1 MPTAS
6 NSTKLKP
13 TDSLDTR
20 PAIFGR
26 TVTSTFRKMS
36 GFKHQPPGNLRT
48 GMIPPI
54 VFGSLFLNLPK
65 LLKLRFY
72 LKKERKKHP
81 ADDVR
86 ILFYSDN
93 LDETNGIANNLRN
106 VIPYMRAHGMNA
118 FLAGNAFNTR
128 PCGVVEN
135 GYCLLLPRMFSM
147 EQLGYA
153 NSELAIPRVGP
164 VLRLLKRYPVDLI
177 EFETPSPGAW
187 LVCFCAKVAGIKV
200 FSHYRTDVPTY
211 TKTLVKAKWMF
222 HFVLRLMKIFY
233 RMTRPV
239 VCPCKDYANILTSQ
253 LKVPENQVQIL
264 PRGLPLEKFSQ
275 NLRGKGTWER
285 FNGAG
290 APTDNTQ
297 TDVVQSNATQ
307 VRIARKV
314 RFSFI
319 GRISKEKNLEFL
331 NSVWK
336 KFAAKHKDVE
346 LMYVGYGW
354 YLEEIKKFFE
364 GDSSVHFAGEQGG
377 EILAGLYADSD
388 FFLFPSTTDT
398 FGNVVVEAMST
409 GTPAIVSDY
418 GGPHDIV
425 MDEAAGRIL
434 PINEDA
440 WLNALEECRKLYL
453 EEPDTYAK
461 MRETAHERSLKYTM
475 ESSTKAQFDYF
486 RKLKKEAYGI

>member
-6 NSTKLKP
+6 SSTKLKA
-13 TDSLDTR
+13 TDTLDTR
-20 PAIFGR
+20 PGIFGR
-26 TVTSTFRKMS
+26 KVTSTFKKMFS
-36 GFKHQPPGNLRT
+36 FKHQPPGNIRT
-48 GMIPPI
+48 CMIPPV
-54 VFGSLFLNLPK
+54 VFGTLIFNAPR
-65 LLKLRFY
+65 LLMLRSY
-72 LKKERKKHP
+72 LKKERRKHP

-106 VIPYMRAHGMNA
+106 VIPYMRAHGMKA

-135 GYCLLLPRMFSM
+135 GYCILLPRMFSM

-153 NSELAIPRVGP
+153 NSELAIPRISP

-187 LVCFCAKVAGIKV
+187 LVCFCAKLAGIKTL
-200 FSHYRTDVPTY
+200 SHYRTDVPTY
-211 TKTLVKAKWMF
+211 AKTLVKAKWM
-222 HFVLRLMKIFY
+222 HRYVLWLMQIFY
-233 RMTRPV
+233 GMARPV
-239 VCPCKDYANILTSQ
+239 ISPCVDYAKILTTQ
-253 LKVPENQVQIL
+253 LKVPENKVQIL
-264 PRGLPLEKFSQ
+264 PRGLPLEKFSPD
-275 NLRGKGTWER
+275 LRGKGTWEK
-285 FNGAG
+285 FSG
-290 APTDNTQ
+290 
-297 TDVVQSNATQ
+297 SSE
-307 VRIARKV
+307 RKV

-331 NSVWK
+331 NTVWK
-336 KFAAKHKDVE
+336 KFAAKHDDVE

-354 YLEEIKKFFE
+354 YLEEIKKLYE
-364 GDSSVHFAGEQGG
+364 NDKNVYFAGEQGG
-377 EILAGLYADSD
+377 ETLAGLYADSD

-425 MDEAAGRIL
+425 MDSAAGRIL
-434 PINEDA
+434 PIDEDA
-440 WLNALEECRKLYL
+440 WLNALEECRKLFL
-453 EEPDTYAK
+453 EEHDTTYAK

-475 ESSTKAQFDYF
+475 QSSTKAQFEYF
-486 RKLKKEAYGI
+486 RKLKREAYGL

>member
-6 NSTKLKP
+6 NSTKLKAS
-13 TDSLDTR
+13 DVLDTR

-26 TVTSTFRKMS
+26 TVTSTFKKMF

-72 LKKERKKHP
+72 LKKERKQHP

-106 VIPYMRAHGMNA
+106 VIPYMRAHGMHA

-135 GYCLLLPRMFSM
+135 GYCILLPRLFSM

-211 TKTLVKAKWMF
+211 TRTLVKAKWMF
-222 HFVLRLMKIFY
+222 HFVLWLMKIFY
-233 RMTRPV
+233 GMTKPV
-239 VCPCKDYANILTSQ
+239 VSPCKDYAKILTTQ
-253 LKVPENQVQIL
+253 LKVPENKVQIL
-264 PRGLPLEKFSQ
+264 PRGLPLEKFSPAM
-275 NLRGKGTWER
+275 RGKGVWEKY
-285 FNGAG
+285 NGATE
-290 APTDNTQ
+290 AIQNE
-297 TDVVQSNATQ
+297 N
-307 VRIARKV
+307 RKV

-331 NSVWK
+331 NGVWK
-336 KFAAKHKDVE
+336 KFAEKHNDVE

-364 GDSSVHFAGEQGG
+364 GDNSVHFAGEQGG
-377 EILAGLYADSD
+377 ETLASLYADSD
-388 FFLFPSTTDT
+388 FFLFPSVTDT

-409 GTPAIVSDY
+409 GTPAIVSNY

-434 PINEDA
+434 PIDEDA
-440 WLNALEECRKLYL
+440 WLNALEDARKLYL
-453 EEPDTYAK
+453 EQPETYAK
-461 MRETAHERSLKYTM
+461 MREVAHERSLKYTM
-475 ESSTKAQFDYF
+475 ESSTKAQFEFF
-486 RKLKKEAYGI
+486 RKLKREAYGI

>member
-6 NSTKLKP
+6 NSTKLKA
-13 TDSLDTR
+13 TDVLDTR

-26 TVTSTFRKMS
+26 TVTSTFRKMFS
-36 GFKHQPPGNLRT
+36 FKHQPPGNLRT

-54 VFGSLFLNLPK
+54 VFGSLILNIPK
-65 LLKLRFY
+65 LLKLRSY
-72 LKKERKKHP
+72 LKKERKQHP

-106 VIPYMRAHGMNA
+106 VIPYMRAHGMHA
-118 FLAGNAFNTR
+118 FLAGNAFNSR

-135 GYCLLLPRMFSM
+135 SYCLLLPRLFSM

-164 VLRLLKRYPVDLI
+164 ALRLLKRYPVDLI

-187 LVCFCAKVAGIKV
+187 LVCFCAKIAGIKV

-222 HFVLRLMKIFY
+222 HFVLWLMKIFY
-233 RMTRPV
+233 GMTKPV
-239 VCPCKDYANILTSQ
+239 VSPCKDYADILTSQ
-253 LKVPENQVQIL
+253 LKIPANQVQIL

-275 NLRGKGTWER
+275 DLRGKGSWEKYSDS
-285 FNGAG
+285 A
-290 APTDNTQ
+290 D
-297 TDVVQSNATQ
+297 
-307 VRIARKV
+307 RKV

-331 NSVWK
+331 NGVWK
-336 KFAAKHKDVE
+336 KFAAKHNDVE

-364 GDSSVHFAGEQGG
+364 GDNSVHFAGEQGG
-377 EILAGLYADSD
+377 ETLASLYADSD
-388 FFLFPSTTDT
+388 FFLFPSVTDT

-409 GTPAIVSDY
+409 GTPAIVSNY

-434 PINEDA
+434 PIDEDA

-453 EEPDTYAK
+453 EQPEAYTK
-461 MRETAHERSLKYTM
+461 MREVAHERSLKYTM
-475 ESSTKAQFDYF
+475 QSSTKAQFEFF
-486 RKLKKEAYGI
+486 RKLKREAYGL

>member
-13 TDSLDTR
+13 TDVLDTR

-26 TVTSTFRKMS
+26 TVTSTFRKMFS
-36 GFKHQPPGNLRT
+36 FKHQPPGNLRT

-54 VFGSLFLNLPK
+54 VFSSLVVNIPR

-72 LKKERKKHP
+72 LKKERKQHP

-86 ILFYSDN
+86 VLFYSDN

-106 VIPYMRAHGMNA
+106 VIPYMRAHGMHA

-153 NSELAIPRVGP
+153 NSELAVPRIGP

-211 TKTLVKAKWMF
+211 TKTLVKAKWMY
-222 HFVLRLMKIFY
+222 HFVLWLMKVFY
-233 RMTRPV
+233 GMTKPV
-239 VCPCKDYANILTSQ
+239 VSPCKDYADILTSQ

-264 PRGLPLEKFSQ
+264 PRGLPLEKFSPAM
-275 NLRGKGTWER
+275 RGKGVWEKY
-285 FNGAG
+285 NGASE
-290 APTDNTQ
+290 A
-297 TDVVQSNATQ
+297 VQSEGN
-307 VRIARKV
+307 RKV

-331 NSVWK
+331 NSVWR
-336 KFAAKHKDVE
+336 KFSAKHDDVE

-354 YLEEIKKFFE
+354 YLEEIKKSFE
-364 GDSSVHFAGEQGG
+364 GNNSVHFAGEQGG
-377 EILAGLYADSD
+377 ETLASLYADSD
-388 FFLFPSTTDT
+388 FFLFPSVTDT

-425 MDEAAGRIL
+425 MDSAAGRIL
-434 PINEDA
+434 PIDEDA
-440 WLNALEECRKLYL
+440 WLNALEEARKLYL
-453 EEPDTYAK
+453 EQPEAYAK
-461 MRETAHERSLKYTM
+461 MREVAHERSRKYTM
-475 ESSTKAQFDYF
+475 QSSTKAQFEFF
-486 RKLKKEAYGI
+486 RKLKREAYGL

>member
-6 NSTKLKP
+6 NSTKLKAS
-13 TDSLDTR
+13 DVLDTR

-26 TVTSTFRKMS
+26 TVTSTFRKMFA
-36 GFKHQPPGNLRT
+36 FKHQPPGNLRT

-72 LKKERKKHP
+72 LKKERKQHP

-106 VIPYMRAHGMNA
+106 VIPYMRAHGMHA

-135 GYCLLLPRMFSM
+135 GYCILLPRLFSM

-211 TKTLVKAKWMF
+211 TRTLVKAKWMF
-222 HFVLRLMKIFY
+222 HFVLWLMKIFY
-233 RMTRPV
+233 GMTKPV
-239 VCPCKDYANILTSQ
+239 VSPCKDYAKILTTQ
-253 LKVPENQVQIL
+253 LKVPENKVQIL
-264 PRGLPLEKFSQ
+264 PRGLPLEKFSPAM
-275 NLRGKGTWER
+275 RGKGVWEKY
-285 FNGAG
+285 NGATE
-290 APTDNTQ
+290 AIQNDN
-297 TDVVQSNATQ
+297 
-307 VRIARKV
+307 RKV

-331 NSVWK
+331 NGVWK
-336 KFAAKHKDVE
+336 KFAEKHNDVE

-364 GDSSVHFAGEQGG
+364 GDNSVHFAGEQGG
-377 EILAGLYADSD
+377 ETLASLYADSD
-388 FFLFPSTTDT
+388 FFLFPSVTDT

-409 GTPAIVSDY
+409 GTPAIVSNY

-434 PINEDA
+434 PIDEDA
-440 WLNALEECRKLYL
+440 WLTALEECRKLYL
-453 EEPDTYAK
+453 EQPEVYAK
-461 MRETAHERSLKYTM
+461 MREVAHERSLKYTM
-475 ESSTKAQFDYF
+475 ESSTKAQFEFF
-486 RKLKKEAYGI
+486 RKLKREAYGI

>member
-6 NSTKLKP
+6 NSTKLKA
-13 TDSLDTR
+13 TDVLDTR

-26 TVTSTFRKMS
+26 TVTSTFKKMFA
-36 GFKHQPPGNLRT
+36 FKHQPPGNLRT

-54 VFGSLFLNLPK
+54 VFASLILNIPK
-65 LLKLRFY
+65 LLKLRSY
-72 LKKERKKHP
+72 LKKERKQHP

-106 VIPYMRAHGMNA
+106 VIPYMRAHGMHA

-128 PCGVVEN
+128 PCGVIEN
-135 GYCLLLPRMFSM
+135 SYCILLPRMFSM

-222 HFVLRLMKIFY
+222 HFVLWLMKIFY
-233 RMTRPV
+233 GMTKPV
-239 VCPCKDYANILTSQ
+239 VSPCKDYAEILTSQ
-253 LKVPENQVQIL
+253 LKIPADQVQIL
-264 PRGLPLEKFSQ
+264 PRGLPLEKFSPTM
-275 NLRGKGTWER
+275 RGKGVWEK
-285 FNGAG
+285 FNGATE
-290 APTDNTQ
+290 A
-297 TDVVQSNATQ
+297 VQSES
-307 VRIARKV
+307 RKV

-336 KFAAKHKDVE
+336 KFSERHDDVE

-354 YLEEIKKFFE
+354 YLEEIKKSFE
-364 GDSSVHFAGEQGG
+364 GNSSVHFAGEQGG
-377 EILAGLYADSD
+377 ETLASLYADSD
-388 FFLFPSTTDT
+388 FFLFPSVTDT

-409 GTPAIVSDY
+409 GTPAIVSNY

-434 PINEDA
+434 PIDEDA
-440 WLNALEECRKLYL
+440 WLNALEDARKLYL
-453 EEPDTYAK
+453 EQPEAYAK
-461 MRETAHERSLKYTM
+461 MRETAHKRSLKYTM
-475 ESSTKAQFDYF
+475 ESSTKAQFEFF
-486 RKLKKEAYGI
+486 RKLKRETYGI

>member
-6 NSTKLKP
+6 NSTKLKAS
-13 TDSLDTR
+13 DVLDTR

-26 TVTSTFRKMS
+26 TVTSTFKKMF

-54 VFGSLFLNLPK
+54 VFGSLILNIPK
-65 LLKLRFY
+65 LLKLRSF
-72 LKKERKKHP
+72 LKKERKQHP

-106 VIPYMRAHGMNA
+106 VIPYMRAHGMHA

-135 GYCLLLPRMFSM
+135 GYCILLPRLFSM

-164 VLRLLKRYPVDLI
+164 VLRLLKRYPIDLI

-211 TKTLVKAKWMF
+211 TRTLVKAKWMF
-222 HFVLRLMKIFY
+222 HFVLWLMKIFY
-233 RMTRPV
+233 GMTKPV
-239 VCPCKDYANILTSQ
+239 VSPCKDYAKILTTQ
-253 LKVPENQVQIL
+253 LKVPENKVQIL
-264 PRGLPLEKFSQ
+264 PRGLPLEKFSPAM
-275 NLRGKGTWER
+275 RGKGVWEKY
-285 FNGAG
+285 NGATE
-290 APTDNTQ
+290 AIQNE
-297 TDVVQSNATQ
+297 N
-307 VRIARKV
+307 RKV

-331 NSVWK
+331 NGVWK
-336 KFAAKHKDVE
+336 KFAEKHNDVE

-364 GDSSVHFAGEQGG
+364 GDNSVHFAGEQGG
-377 EILAGLYADSD
+377 ETLASLYADSD
-388 FFLFPSTTDT
+388 FFLFPSVTDT

-409 GTPAIVSDY
+409 GTPAIVSNY

-434 PINEDA
+434 PIDEDA
-440 WLNALEECRKLYL
+440 WLTALEDARKLYL
-453 EEPDTYAK
+453 EQPETYAK
-461 MRETAHERSLKYTM
+461 MREVAHERSLKYTM
-475 ESSTKAQFDYF
+475 ESSTKAQFEFF
-486 RKLKKEAYGI
+486 RKLKREAYGI

>member
-6 NSTKLKP
+6 NSTKLKAS
-13 TDSLDTR
+13 DVLDTR

-26 TVTSTFRKMS
+26 TVTSTFKKMF

-54 VFGSLFLNLPK
+54 VFGSLILNIPK
-65 LLKLRFY
+65 LLKLRSY
-72 LKKERKKHP
+72 LKKERKQHP

-86 ILFYSDN
+86 VLFYSDN

-106 VIPYMRAHGMNA
+106 VIPYMRAHGMHA

-135 GYCLLLPRMFSM
+135 GYCILLPRLFSM

-153 NSELAIPRVGP
+153 NSELAIPRIGP
-164 VLRLLKRYPVDLI
+164 VLRLLKRYPFDLI

-211 TKTLVKAKWMF
+211 TRTLVKAKWMF
-222 HFVLRLMKIFY
+222 HFVLWLMKIFY
-233 RMTRPV
+233 GMTKPV
-239 VCPCKDYANILTSQ
+239 VSPCKDYAKILTTQ
-253 LKVPENQVQIL
+253 LKVPENKVQIL
-264 PRGLPLEKFSQ
+264 PRGLPLEKFSRD
-275 NLRGKGTWER
+275 LRGKGVWEKY
-285 FNGAG
+285 NGATE
-290 APTDNTQ
+290 AIQNE
-297 TDVVQSNATQ
+297 N
-307 VRIARKV
+307 RKV

-331 NSVWK
+331 NGVWK
-336 KFAAKHKDVE
+336 KFAAKHNDVE

-364 GDSSVHFAGEQGG
+364 GDNSVHFAGEQGG
-377 EILAGLYADSD
+377 ETLASLYADSD
-388 FFLFPSTTDT
+388 FFLFPSVTDT

-409 GTPAIVSDY
+409 GTPAIVSNY

-434 PINEDA
+434 PIDEDA
-440 WLNALEECRKLYL
+440 WLTALEDARKLYL
-453 EEPDTYAK
+453 EQPDTYAK

-475 ESSTKAQFDYF
+475 ESSTKAQFEFF
-486 RKLKKEAYGI
+486 RKLKREAYGI

>member
-6 NSTKLKP
+6 NSTKLKAS
-13 TDSLDTR
+13 DVLDTR

-26 TVTSTFRKMS
+26 TVTSTFKKMF

-72 LKKERKKHP
+72 LKKERKQHP

-106 VIPYMRAHGMNA
+106 VIPYMRAHGMHA

-135 GYCLLLPRMFSM
+135 GYCILLPRLFSM

-211 TKTLVKAKWMF
+211 TRTLVKAKWMF
-222 HFVLRLMKIFY
+222 HFVLWLMKIFY
-233 RMTRPV
+233 GMTKPV
-239 VCPCKDYANILTSQ
+239 VSPCKDYAKILTTQ
-253 LKVPENQVQIL
+253 LKIPENKVQIL
-264 PRGLPLEKFSQ
+264 PRGLPLEKFSPAM
-275 NLRGKGTWER
+275 RGKGVWEKY
-285 FNGAG
+285 NGATE
-290 APTDNTQ
+290 AIQNE
-297 TDVVQSNATQ
+297 N
-307 VRIARKV
+307 RKV

-331 NSVWK
+331 NGVWK
-336 KFAAKHKDVE
+336 KFAAKHNDVE

-364 GDSSVHFAGEQGG
+364 GDNSVHFAGEQGG
-377 EILAGLYADSD
+377 ETLASLYADSD
-388 FFLFPSTTDT
+388 FFLFPSVTDT

-409 GTPAIVSDY
+409 GTPAIVSNY

-434 PINEDA
+434 PIDEGA

-453 EEPDTYAK
+453 EQPETYAK

-475 ESSTKAQFDYF
+475 ESSTKAQFEFF
-486 RKLKKEAYGI
+486 RKLKREAYGI

>member
-6 NSTKLKP
+6 NSTKLKAS
-13 TDSLDTR
+13 DVLDTR

-26 TVTSTFRKMS
+26 TVTSTFKKMF

-72 LKKERKKHP
+72 LKKERKQHP

-106 VIPYMRAHGMNA
+106 VIPYMRAHGMHA

-135 GYCLLLPRMFSM
+135 GYCILLPRLFSM

-211 TKTLVKAKWMF
+211 TRTLVKAKWMF
-222 HFVLRLMKIFY
+222 HFVLWLMKIFY
-233 RMTRPV
+233 GMTKPV
-239 VCPCKDYANILTSQ
+239 VSPCKDYAKILTTQ
-253 LKVPENQVQIL
+253 LKVPENKVQIL
-264 PRGLPLEKFSQ
+264 PRGLPLEKFSPAM
-275 NLRGKGTWER
+275 RGKGVWEKY
-285 FNGAG
+285 NGATE
-290 APTDNTQ
+290 AIQNE
-297 TDVVQSNATQ
+297 N
-307 VRIARKV
+307 RKV

-331 NSVWK
+331 NGVWK
-336 KFAAKHKDVE
+336 KFAAKHNDVE

-364 GDSSVHFAGEQGG
+364 GDNSVHFAGEQGG
-377 EILAGLYADSD
+377 ETLASLYADSD
-388 FFLFPSTTDT
+388 FFLFPSVTDT

-409 GTPAIVSDY
+409 GTPAIVSNY

-434 PINEDA
+434 PIDEDA
-440 WLNALEECRKLYL
+440 WLNALEDARKLYL
-453 EEPDTYAK
+453 EQPETYAK
-461 MRETAHERSLKYTM
+461 MREVAHERSLKYTM
-475 ESSTKAQFDYF
+475 ESSTKAQFEFF
-486 RKLKKEAYGI
+486 RKLKREAYGI

>member
-1 MPTAS
+1 MPMAS

-13 TDSLDTR
+13 SDALDTR
-20 PAIFGR
+20 PEIFGR
-26 TVTSTFRKMS
+26 EVTSTFKQMPS
-36 GFKHQPPGNLRT
+36 FKHQPPGNMRT
-48 GMIPPI
+48 CMIPPV
-54 VFGSLFLNLPK
+54 VFGSLLFNLPR
-65 LLKLRFY
+65 LLKLRFF

-81 ADDVR
+81 IDDVR

-106 VIPYMRAHGMNA
+106 VIPYMRAHGMKA

-153 NSELAIPRVGP
+153 NSELAIPRIGP
-164 VLRLLKRYPVDLI
+164 VLRLLRRYPVDLI

-187 LVCFCAKVAGIKV
+187 LVCLCAKVAGIKV

-211 TKTLVKAKWMF
+211 TQTLVKAKWM
-222 HFVLRLMKIFY
+222 HRYVLWLMQVFY
-233 RMTRPV
+233 RMARPV
-239 VCPCKDYANILTSQ
+239 ISPCNDYAKILTSQ

-264 PRGLPLEKFSQ
+264 PRGLPLEKFSPE
-275 NLRGKGTWER
+275 LRGKGTWEK
-285 FNGAG
+285 FNGSE
-290 APTDNTQ
+290 NTEPE
-297 TDVVQSNATQ
+297 N
-307 VRIARKV
+307 RKV

-331 NSVWK
+331 NRVLK
-336 KFAAKHKDVE
+336 KFSEKYDDVE
-346 LMYVGYGW
+346 LMYVGFGW
-354 YLEEIKKFFE
+354 YLEEIQKFHKE
-364 GDSSVHFAGEQGG
+364 NPCVHFAGEQGG
-377 EILAGLYADSD
+377 ETLAGLYADSD

-425 MDEAAGRIL
+425 MDEQAGFIL
-434 PINEDA
+434 PIDETA
-440 WLNALEECRKLYL
+440 WLNALEKCRTLFL
-453 EEPDTYAK
+453 EDSYAYEN
-461 MRETAHERSLKYTM
+461 MRKTAHERSLKYTM
-475 ESSTKAQFDYF
+475 ESSTKAQFEYF
-486 RKLKKEAYGI
+486 RKLKKDAYLKK

>member
-1 MPTAS
+1 
-6 NSTKLKP
+6 
-13 TDSLDTR
+13 
-20 PAIFGR
+20 
-26 TVTSTFRKMS
+26 
-36 GFKHQPPGNLRT
+36 
-48 GMIPPI
+48 MIPPI

-65 LLKLRFY
+65 LLKLRFF
-72 LKKERKKHP
+72 LKKERREHP

-86 ILFYSDN
+86 VLFYSDN

-106 VIPYMRAHGMNA
+106 VIPYMRAHGMKA

-211 TKTLVKAKWMF
+211 TKTLVKAKWMY
-222 HFVLRLMKIFY
+222 HLVLWLMKIFY
-233 RMTRPV
+233 GMTKPV
-239 VCPCKDYANILTSQ
+239 VSPCKDYADILTSQ
-253 LKVPENQVQIL
+253 LKIPENKVKIL
-264 PRGLPLEKFSQ
+264 PRGLPLEKFSTDM
-275 NLRGKGTWER
+275 RGKGTWEKY
-285 FNGAG
+285 NGATV
-290 APTDNTQ
+290 PEQ
-297 TDVVQSNATQ
+297 TGEN
-307 VRIARKV
+307 RKI

-331 NSVWK
+331 NNVWK
-336 KFAAKHKDVE
+336 KFAAKHDDVE

-354 YLEEIKKFFE
+354 YLKEIKQFFD

-377 EILAGLYADSD
+377 ETLAGLYADSD

-409 GTPAIVSDY
+409 GTPAIVSNY

-425 MDEAAGRIL
+425 MDSSAGRIL
-434 PINEDA
+434 PIDEES
-440 WLNALEECRKLYL
+440 WLNALEECRRIYL
-453 EEPDTYAK
+453 EDPATYAK
-461 MRETAHERSLKYTM
+461 MREVAHERSLKYTM
-475 ESSTKAQFDYF
+475 ESSTKAQFEFF
-486 RKLKKEAYGI
+486 RELKKEAYGL

>member
-6 NSTKLKP
+6 NSTKLKA
-13 TDSLDTR
+13 TDVLDTR

-26 TVTSTFRKMS
+26 TVTSTFKKMF

-54 VFGSLFLNLPK
+54 VFGSLILNIPK
-65 LLKLRFY
+65 LLKLRSY
-72 LKKERKKHP
+72 LKKERKQHP

-106 VIPYMRAHGMNA
+106 VIPYMRAHGMHA

-135 GYCLLLPRMFSM
+135 GYCILLPRLFSM

-211 TKTLVKAKWMF
+211 TRTLVKAKWMF
-222 HFVLRLMKIFY
+222 HFVLWLMKIFY
-233 RMTRPV
+233 GMTKPV
-239 VCPCKDYANILTSQ
+239 VSPCKDYAKILTTQ
-253 LKVPENQVQIL
+253 LKVPENKVQIL
-264 PRGLPLEKFSQ
+264 PRGLPLEKFSPAM
-275 NLRGKGTWER
+275 RGKGVWEKY
-285 FNGAG
+285 NGATE
-290 APTDNTQ
+290 AIQNE
-297 TDVVQSNATQ
+297 N
-307 VRIARKV
+307 RKV

-331 NSVWK
+331 NGVWK
-336 KFAAKHKDVE
+336 KFAAKHNDVE

-364 GDSSVHFAGEQGG
+364 GDNSVHFAGEQGG
-377 EILAGLYADSD
+377 ETLASLYADSD
-388 FFLFPSTTDT
+388 FFLFPSVTDT

-409 GTPAIVSDY
+409 GTPAIVSNY

-434 PINEDA
+434 PIDEDA
-440 WLNALEECRKLYL
+440 WLTALEECRKLYL

-475 ESSTKAQFDYF
+475 ESSTKAQFEFF
-486 RKLKKEAYGI
+486 RKLKREAYGI

>member
-6 NSTKLKP
+6 NSTKLKA
-13 TDSLDTR
+13 TDALDTR

-26 TVTSTFRKMS
+26 HVTSTFKRMF

-54 VFGSLFLNLPK
+54 VFGTLFLNIPR
-65 LLKLRFY
+65 LLKLRRY
-72 LKKERKKHP
+72 LKKERKLHP
-81 ADDVR
+81 SNDVR

-106 VIPYMRAHGMNA
+106 VIPYMREHGMKA
-118 FLAGNAFNTR
+118 FLAGSAFNSR

-135 GYCLLLPRMFSM
+135 GYCLLLPRIFSM

-153 NSELAIPRVGP
+153 NSELAIPHIAP

-177 EFETPSPGAW
+177 ELETPSPGAW

-211 TKTLVKAKWMF
+211 TKTLVKAKWMY
-222 HFVLRLMKIFY
+222 HFVLWLMKIFY
-233 RMTRPV
+233 WMARPV
-239 VCPCKDYANILTSQ
+239 ISPCKDYADILTSQ
-253 LKVPENQVQIL
+253 LKVPRDKVQIL
-264 PRGLPLEKFSQ
+264 PRGLPLEKFSPD
-275 NLRGKGTWER
+275 LRGRGEWER
-285 FNGAG
+285 HNGATV
-290 APTDNTQ
+290 PIQ
-297 TDVVQSNATQ
+297 TGDS
-307 VRIARKV
+307 RKI
-314 RFSFI
+314 RFAFI

-331 NSVWK
+331 NGVWK
-336 KFAAKHKDVE
+336 KFATRHGDVE

-354 YLEEIKKFFE
+354 YLEEIRKFFE
-364 GDSSVHFAGEQGG
+364 GDGSVHFAGEQGG
-377 EILAGLYADSD
+377 ETLASLYADSD

-425 MDEAAGRIL
+425 KDSEAGRIL
-434 PINEDA
+434 PISEDA
-440 WLNALEECRKLYL
+440 WLGALEECRKLYL
-453 EEPDTYAK
+453 EEPETYAK
-461 MRETAHERSLKYTM
+461 MRKVAHERSLKYTM
-475 ESSTKAQFDYF
+475 ESSTKAQFEF
-486 RKLKKEAYGI
+486 FKKLKHETYGL

>member
-1 MPTAS
+1 
-6 NSTKLKP
+6 
-13 TDSLDTR
+13 
-20 PAIFGR
+20 
-26 TVTSTFRKMS
+26 MS

-239 VCPCKDYANILTSQ
+239 VSPCKDYANILTSQ

-434 PINEDA
+434 PIDEDA

>member
-6 NSTKLKP
+6 NSTKLKA
-13 TDSLDTR
+13 TDVLDSR

-26 TVTSTFRKMS
+26 TVTSTFRKMFS
-36 GFKHQPPGNLRT
+36 FKHQPPGNLRT

-54 VFGSLFLNLPK
+54 VFGSLILNIPK
-65 LLKLRFY
+65 LLKLRSY
-72 LKKERKKHP
+72 LKKERKQHP

-106 VIPYMRAHGMNA
+106 VIPYMRAHGMHA
-118 FLAGNAFNTR
+118 FLAGNAFNSR

-135 GYCLLLPRMFSM
+135 SYCLLLPRLFSM

-153 NSELAIPRVGP
+153 NSELAIPRIGP

-222 HFVLRLMKIFY
+222 HFVLWLMKVFY
-233 RMTRPV
+233 GMTKPV
-239 VCPCKDYANILTSQ
+239 VSPCKDYADILTSQ
-253 LKVPENQVQIL
+253 LKIPANQVQIL

-275 NLRGKGTWER
+275 DLRGKGTWEKYSDSA
-285 FNGAG
+285 N
-290 APTDNTQ
+290 
-297 TDVVQSNATQ
+297 
-307 VRIARKV
+307 RKV

-331 NSVWK
+331 NGVWK
-336 KFAAKHKDVE
+336 KFAAKHNDVE

-364 GDSSVHFAGEQGG
+364 GDNSVHFAGEQGG
-377 EILAGLYADSD
+377 ETLASLYADSD
-388 FFLFPSTTDT
+388 FFLFPSVTDT

-409 GTPAIVSDY
+409 GTPAIVSNY

-434 PINEDA
+434 PIDEDA
-440 WLNALEECRKLYL
+440 WLNALEECRRIYL
-453 EEPDTYAK
+453 KEPATYAK
-461 MRETAHERSLKYTM
+461 MREVAHERSLKYTM
-475 ESSTKAQFDYF
+475 ESSTKAQFEF
-486 RKLKKEAYGI
+486 FKKLKREAYGL

>member
-6 NSTKLKP
+6 NSTKLKA
-13 TDSLDTR
+13 TDVLDTR

-26 TVTSTFRKMS
+26 TVTSTFRKMFA
-36 GFKHQPPGNLRT
+36 FKHQPPGNLRT

-54 VFGSLFLNLPK
+54 VFGSLILNIPK
-65 LLKLRFY
+65 LLKLRSY
-72 LKKERKKHP
+72 LKKERKQHP

-106 VIPYMRAHGMNA
+106 VIPYMRAHGMHA
-118 FLAGNAFNTR
+118 FLAGNAFNSR

-135 GYCLLLPRMFSM
+135 SYCLLLPRLFSM

-153 NSELAIPRVGP
+153 NSELAIPRIGP

-222 HFVLRLMKIFY
+222 HFVLWLMKVFY
-233 RMTRPV
+233 GMTKPV
-239 VCPCKDYANILTSQ
+239 VSPCKDYADILTSQ
-253 LKVPENQVQIL
+253 LKIPANQVQIL

-275 NLRGKGTWER
+275 DLRGKGTWEKYSDS
-285 FNGAG
+285 A
-290 APTDNTQ
+290 D
-297 TDVVQSNATQ
+297 
-307 VRIARKV
+307 RKV

-331 NSVWK
+331 NGVWK
-336 KFAAKHKDVE
+336 KFAAKHSDVE

-364 GDSSVHFAGEQGG
+364 GDNSVHFAGEQGG
-377 EILAGLYADSD
+377 ETLASLYADSD
-388 FFLFPSTTDT
+388 FFLFPSVTDT

-409 GTPAIVSDY
+409 GTPAIVSNY

-434 PINEDA
+434 PIDEDA
-440 WLNALEECRKLYL
+440 WLNALEECRRIYL
-453 EEPDTYAK
+453 EEPATYAK

-475 ESSTKAQFDYF
+475 ESSTKAQFEFF
-486 RKLKKEAYGI
+486 RKLKRDAYGL

>member
-1 MPTAS
+1 MTTAS
-6 NSTKLKP
+6 SSTKLKP
-13 TDSLDTR
+13 TDALDSR
-20 PAIFGR
+20 PQIFGR
-26 TVTSTFRKMS
+26 TVTSTFKKMF

-48 GMIPPI
+48 CMIPPV
-54 VFGSLFLNLPK
+54 VFGTLLLNLPA

-72 LKKERKKHP
+72 LKKERKSRP

-106 VIPYMRAHGMNA
+106 VIPYMRSHGMKA

-153 NSELAIPRVGP
+153 NSELAIPRIGP

-177 EFETPSPGAW
+177 EFEAPSPGAW
-187 LVCFCAKVAGIKV
+187 LVCFCAKVAGIKA

-211 TKTLVKAKWMF
+211 TKTLVKAKWMYSY
-222 HFVLRLMKIFY
+222 VLWLMQIFY
-233 RMTRPV
+233 GMTKPV
-239 VCPCKDYANILTSQ
+239 VSPCKDYANILTSQ
-253 LKVPENQVQIL
+253 LKIPANQVQIL
-264 PRGLPLEKFSQ
+264 PRGLPLEKFSPS
-275 NLRGKGTWER
+275 LRGKGVWEQY
-285 FNGAG
+285 NGSAKG
-290 APTDNTQ
+290 DGTGENK
-297 TDVVQSNATQ
+297 
-307 VRIARKV
+307 ARKV

-331 NSVWK
+331 NRVWK
-336 KFAAKHKDVE
+336 KFAALHSDVE

-354 YLEEIKKFFE
+354 YLEEIKKSFE

-377 EILAGLYADSD
+377 EALASLYADSD
-388 FFLFPSTTDT
+388 FFLFPSVTDT

-409 GTPAIVSDY
+409 GTPALVSDY

-425 MDEAAGRIL
+425 LDDQAGRIL
-434 PINEDA
+434 PIDENA
-440 WLNALEECRKLYL
+440 WLNAMEDCRRIFL
-453 EEPDTYAK
+453 EEPETYAK
-461 MRETAHERSLKYTM
+461 MRNLAHERSLKYTM
-475 ESSTKAQFDYF
+475 ESSTKAQFEYF
-486 RKLKKEAYGI
+486 RKLKKEAYGL

>member
-1 MPTAS
+1 MTTAS
-6 NSTKLKP
+6 SSTKLKP
-13 TDSLDTR
+13 TDALDSR
-20 PAIFGR
+20 PQIFGR
-26 TVTSTFRKMS
+26 TVTSTFKKMF

-48 GMIPPI
+48 CMIPPV
-54 VFGSLFLNLPK
+54 VFGTLLLNLPA

-72 LKKERKKHP
+72 LKKERKSRP

-106 VIPYMRAHGMNA
+106 VIPYMRSHGMKA

-153 NSELAIPRVGP
+153 NSELAIPRIGP

-187 LVCFCAKVAGIKV
+187 LVCFCAKVAGIKA

-211 TKTLVKAKWMF
+211 TKTLVKAKWMYSY
-222 HFVLRLMKIFY
+222 VLWLMQVFY
-233 RMTRPV
+233 GMTKPV
-239 VCPCKDYANILTSQ
+239 VSPCKDYANILTSQ
-253 LKVPENQVQIL
+253 LKIPANQVQIL
-264 PRGLPLEKFSQ
+264 PRGLPLEKFSP
-275 NLRGKGTWER
+275 NLRGKGVWEQY
-285 FNGAG
+285 NGSAKGDGAG
-290 APTDNTQ
+290 ENK
-297 TDVVQSNATQ
+297 S
-307 VRIARKV
+307 RKV

-331 NSVWK
+331 NRVWR
-336 KFAAKHKDVE
+336 KFAALHSDVE

-354 YLEEIKKFFE
+354 YLEEIKKSFE

-377 EILAGLYADSD
+377 EALASLYADSD
-388 FFLFPSTTDT
+388 FFLFPSVTDT

-409 GTPAIVSDY
+409 GTPALVSDY

-425 MDEAAGRIL
+425 LDDQAGRIL
-434 PINEDA
+434 PIDENA
-440 WLNALEECRKLYL
+440 WLNAMEDCRRIFL
-453 EEPDTYAK
+453 EEPETYAK
-461 MRETAHERSLKYTM
+461 MRNLAHERSLKYTM
-475 ESSTKAQFDYF
+475 ESSTKAQFEYF
-486 RKLKKEAYGI
+486 RKLKKEAYGL

>member
-6 NSTKLKP
+6 NSTKLKA
-13 TDSLDTR
+13 TDVLDTR

-26 TVTSTFRKMS
+26 TVTSTFKKMF

-72 LKKERKKHP
+72 LKKERKQHP

-106 VIPYMRAHGMNA
+106 VIPYMRAHGMHA

-135 GYCLLLPRMFSM
+135 GYCILLPRLFSM

-211 TKTLVKAKWMF
+211 TRTLVKAKWMF
-222 HFVLRLMKIFY
+222 HFVLWLMKIFY
-233 RMTRPV
+233 GMTKPV
-239 VCPCKDYANILTSQ
+239 VSPCKDYAKILTTQ
-253 LKVPENQVQIL
+253 LKVPENKVQIL
-264 PRGLPLEKFSQ
+264 PRGLPLEKFSPAM
-275 NLRGKGTWER
+275 RGKGVWEKY
-285 FNGAG
+285 NGATE
-290 APTDNTQ
+290 AIQNE
-297 TDVVQSNATQ
+297 N
-307 VRIARKV
+307 RKV

-331 NSVWK
+331 NGVWK
-336 KFAAKHKDVE
+336 KFAAKHNDVE

-354 YLEEIKKFFE
+354 YLEEIKKLFE
-364 GDSSVHFAGEQGG
+364 GDNSVHFAGEQGG
-377 EILAGLYADSD
+377 ETLASLYADSD
-388 FFLFPSTTDT
+388 FFLFPSVTDT

-409 GTPAIVSDY
+409 GTPAIVSNY

-434 PINEDA
+434 PIDEDA

-453 EEPDTYAK
+453 EQPEVYAK
-461 MRETAHERSLKYTM
+461 MREVAHERSLKYTM
-475 ESSTKAQFDYF
+475 ESSTKAQFEFF
-486 RKLKKEAYGI
+486 RKLKREAYGI

>member
-1 MPTAS
+1 MKTAS
-6 NSTKLKP
+6 GSTKLKA
-13 TDSLDTR
+13 TDALDTR

-26 TVTSTFRKMS
+26 QVTSTFKKMPS
-36 GFKHQPPGNLRT
+36 FKHQPPGNLRT

-54 VFGSLFLNLPK
+54 VFGSLILNLPK

-72 LKKERKKHP
+72 LKKERRKRP

-106 VIPYMRAHGMNA
+106 VIPYMRAHGMKA

-135 GYCLLLPRMFSM
+135 SYCLLLPRMFSM

-153 NSELAIPRVGP
+153 NSELAIPRIAP
-164 VLRLLKRYPVDLI
+164 ALRLLKRYPVDLI

-211 TKTLVKAKWMF
+211 TRTLVKAKWMY
-222 HFVLRLMKIFY
+222 HFVLWLMKIFY
-233 RMTRPV
+233 GMTKPV
-239 VCPCKDYANILTSQ
+239 VSPCKDYADILTSQ
-253 LKVPENQVQIL
+253 LKIPESAVKIL
-264 PRGLPLEKFSQ
+264 PRGLPLEKFSPD
-275 NLRGKGTWER
+275 LRGKGVWEKYSG
-285 FNGAG
+285 NDGQA
-290 APTDNTQ
+290 
-297 TDVVQSNATQ
+297 
-307 VRIARKV
+307 ARKV

-336 KFAAKHKDVE
+336 KFAAKHDDVE

-354 YLEEIKKFFE
+354 YLDEIKKFYE
-364 GDSSVHFAGEQGG
+364 GDKSVHFAGEQGG
-377 EILAGLYADSD
+377 ETLASLYADSD
-388 FFLFPSTTDT
+388 FFLFPSVTDT

-409 GTPAIVSDY
+409 GTPALVSDY

-425 MDEAAGRIL
+425 MDDTAGRIL
-434 PINEDA
+434 PIDEGA
-440 WLNALEECRKLYL
+440 WLNALEECRKLFL
-453 EEPDTYAK
+453 EEPETYAK
-461 MRETAHERSLKYTM
+461 MRETAHERTLKYTM
-475 ESSTKAQFDYF
+475 QNSTKAQFEYF
-486 RKLKKEAYGI
+486 RELKREAYGL

>member
-6 NSTKLKP
+6 NSTKLKA
-13 TDSLDTR
+13 TDALDTR

-26 TVTSTFRKMS
+26 HVTSTFKKMF

-54 VFGSLFLNLPK
+54 VFGSLILNIPK

-72 LKKERKKHP
+72 LKKERKQHP

-106 VIPYMRAHGMNA
+106 VIPYMRAHGMHA
-118 FLAGNAFNTR
+118 FLAGNAFNSR

-135 GYCLLLPRMFSM
+135 SYCLLLPRLFSM

-187 LVCFCAKVAGIKV
+187 LVCFCAKIAGIKV

-222 HFVLRLMKIFY
+222 HFVLWLMKIFY
-233 RMTRPV
+233 GMTKPV
-239 VCPCKDYANILTSQ
+239 VSPCKDYADILTSQ

-275 NLRGKGTWER
+275 DLRGKGTWEKYSDS
-285 FNGAG
+285 A
-290 APTDNTQ
+290 D
-297 TDVVQSNATQ
+297 
-307 VRIARKV
+307 RKV

-331 NSVWK
+331 NGVWK
-336 KFAAKHKDVE
+336 KFAAKHNDVE

-364 GDSSVHFAGEQGG
+364 GDNSVHFAGEQGG
-377 EILAGLYADSD
+377 ETLASLYADSD
-388 FFLFPSTTDT
+388 FFLFPSVTDT

-434 PINEDA
+434 PIDEDA
-440 WLNALEECRKLYL
+440 WLNAMEECRRIYL
-453 EEPDTYAK
+453 EDQATYAK
-461 MRETAHERSLKYTM
+461 MRKIAHERSLKYTM
-475 ESSTKAQFDYF
+475 ESSTKAQFEFF
-486 RKLKKEAYGI
+486 RELKREAYKM

>member
-6 NSTKLKP
+6 NSTKRKP

-239 VCPCKDYANILTSQ
+239 VSPCKDYANILTSQ
-253 LKVPENQVQIL
+253 LKVPENQVHIL

-434 PINEDA
+434 PIDEDA

>member
-6 NSTKLKP
+6 NSTKLKAS
-13 TDSLDTR
+13 DVLDTR

-26 TVTSTFRKMS
+26 TVTSTFKKMF

-54 VFGSLFLNLPK
+54 VFGSLILNIPK
-65 LLKLRFY
+65 LLKLRSF
-72 LKKERKKHP
+72 LKKERKQHP

-106 VIPYMRAHGMNA
+106 VIPYMRAHGMHA

-135 GYCLLLPRMFSM
+135 SYCILLPRLFSM

-211 TKTLVKAKWMF
+211 TRTLVKAKWMF
-222 HFVLRLMKIFY
+222 HFVLWLMKIFY
-233 RMTRPV
+233 GMTKPV
-239 VCPCKDYANILTSQ
+239 VSPCKDYAKILTTQ
-253 LKVPENQVQIL
+253 LKVPENKVQIL
-264 PRGLPLEKFSQ
+264 PRGLPLEKFSPAM
-275 NLRGKGTWER
+275 RGKGVWEKY
-285 FNGAG
+285 NGATE
-290 APTDNTQ
+290 AIQNK
-297 TDVVQSNATQ
+297 N
-307 VRIARKV
+307 RKV

-331 NSVWK
+331 NNVWK
-336 KFAAKHKDVE
+336 KFAAKHNDVE

-364 GDSSVHFAGEQGG
+364 GDNSVHFAGEQGG
-377 EILAGLYADSD
+377 ETLASLYADSD
-388 FFLFPSTTDT
+388 FFLFPSVTDT

-409 GTPAIVSDY
+409 GTPAIVSNY

-434 PINEDA
+434 PIDEDA
-440 WLNALEECRKLYL
+440 WLTALEECRKLYL
-453 EEPDTYAK
+453 EQPEVYAK

-475 ESSTKAQFDYF
+475 ESSTKAQFEFF
-486 RKLKKEAYGI
+486 RKLKREAYGI

>member
-6 NSTKLKP
+6 NSTKLKA
-13 TDSLDTR
+13 TDVLDSR

-26 TVTSTFRKMS
+26 TVTSTFRKMFS
-36 GFKHQPPGNLRT
+36 FKHQPPGNLRT

-54 VFGSLFLNLPK
+54 VFGSLILNIPK
-65 LLKLRFY
+65 LLKLRSY
-72 LKKERKKHP
+72 LKKERKQHP

-106 VIPYMRAHGMNA
+106 VIPYMRAHGMHA
-118 FLAGNAFNTR
+118 FLAGNAFNSR

-135 GYCLLLPRMFSM
+135 SYCLLLPRLFSM

-153 NSELAIPRVGP
+153 NSELAIPRIGP

-211 TKTLVKAKWMF
+211 TRTLVKAKWMF
-222 HFVLRLMKIFY
+222 HFVLWLMKIFY
-233 RMTRPV
+233 GMTKPV
-239 VCPCKDYANILTSQ
+239 VSPCKDYADILTSQ
-253 LKVPENQVQIL
+253 LKIPANQVQIL
-264 PRGLPLEKFSQ
+264 PRGLPLEKFSPD
-275 NLRGKGTWER
+275 LRGKGTWEKYSDSA
-285 FNGAG
+285 N
-290 APTDNTQ
+290 
-297 TDVVQSNATQ
+297 
-307 VRIARKV
+307 RKV

-331 NSVWK
+331 NGVWK
-336 KFAAKHKDVE
+336 KFAAKHSDVE

-364 GDSSVHFAGEQGG
+364 GDNSVHFAGEQGG
-377 EILAGLYADSD
+377 ETLASLYADSD
-388 FFLFPSTTDT
+388 FFLFPSVTDT

-409 GTPAIVSDY
+409 GTPAIVSNY

-434 PINEDA
+434 PIDEDA
-440 WLNALEECRKLYL
+440 WLNALEECRRIYL
-453 EEPDTYAK
+453 EEPATYAK

-475 ESSTKAQFDYF
+475 ESSTKAQFEFF
-486 RKLKKEAYGI
+486 RKLKREAYGL

>member
-13 TDSLDTR
+13 TDVLDTR

-26 TVTSTFRKMS
+26 TVTSTFKKMF

-54 VFGSLFLNLPK
+54 VFGSLILNIPK
-65 LLKLRFY
+65 LLKLRSY
-72 LKKERKKHP
+72 LKKERKQHP

-86 ILFYSDN
+86 VLFYSDN

-106 VIPYMRAHGMNA
+106 VIPYMRAHGMHA
-118 FLAGNAFNTR
+118 FLAGNAFNSR

-135 GYCLLLPRMFSM
+135 SYCLLLPRLFSM

-222 HFVLRLMKIFY
+222 HFVLWLMKIFY
-233 RMTRPV
+233 GMTKPV
-239 VCPCKDYANILTSQ
+239 VSPCKDYADILTSQ
-253 LKVPENQVQIL
+253 LKIPANQVQIL

-275 NLRGKGTWER
+275 DLRGKGTWEKYSDS
-285 FNGAG
+285 A
-290 APTDNTQ
+290 D
-297 TDVVQSNATQ
+297 
-307 VRIARKV
+307 RKV

-331 NSVWK
+331 NGVWK
-336 KFAAKHKDVE
+336 KFAAKHNNVE

-364 GDSSVHFAGEQGG
+364 GDNSVHFAGEQGG
-377 EILAGLYADSD
+377 ETLASLYADSD
-388 FFLFPSTTDT
+388 FFLFPSMTDT

-409 GTPAIVSDY
+409 GTPAIVSNY

-434 PINEDA
+434 PIDEDA
-440 WLNALEECRKLYL
+440 WLNALEECRRIYL
-453 EEPDTYAK
+453 EEPATYAK

-475 ESSTKAQFDYF
+475 ESSTKAQFEFF
-486 RKLKKEAYGI
+486 RKLKREAYGL

>member
-6 NSTKLKP
+6 NSTKLKA
-13 TDSLDTR
+13 TDVLDTR

-26 TVTSTFRKMS
+26 TVTSTFRKMFS
-36 GFKHQPPGNLRT
+36 FKHQPPGNLRT

-54 VFGSLFLNLPK
+54 VFGSLILNIPK
-65 LLKLRFY
+65 LLKLRSY
-72 LKKERKKHP
+72 LKKERKQHP

-106 VIPYMRAHGMNA
+106 VIPYMRAHGMHA
-118 FLAGNAFNTR
+118 FLAGNAFNSR

-135 GYCLLLPRMFSM
+135 SYCLLLPRLFSM

-153 NSELAIPRVGP
+153 NSELAIPRIGP

-222 HFVLRLMKIFY
+222 HFVLWLMKIFY
-233 RMTRPV
+233 GMTKPV
-239 VCPCKDYANILTSQ
+239 VSPCKDYADILTSQ
-253 LKVPENQVQIL
+253 LKIPANQVQIL

-275 NLRGKGTWER
+275 DLRGKGTWEKYSDSA
-285 FNGAG
+285 N
-290 APTDNTQ
+290 
-297 TDVVQSNATQ
+297 
-307 VRIARKV
+307 RKV

-331 NSVWK
+331 NGVWK
-336 KFAAKHKDVE
+336 KFAAKHSDVE

-364 GDSSVHFAGEQGG
+364 GDNSVHFAGEQGG
-377 EILAGLYADSD
+377 ETLASLYADSD
-388 FFLFPSTTDT
+388 FFLFPSVTDT

-409 GTPAIVSDY
+409 GTPAIVSNY

-434 PINEDA
+434 PIDEDA
-440 WLNALEECRKLYL
+440 WLNALEECRRIYL
-453 EEPDTYAK
+453 EEPATYAK

-475 ESSTKAQFDYF
+475 ESSTKAQFEFF
-486 RKLKKEAYGI
+486 RKLKRDAYGL

>member
-239 VCPCKDYANILTSQ
+239 VSPCKDYANILTSQ

-354 YLEEIKKFFE
+354 YLKEIKKFFE

-434 PINEDA
+434 PIDEDA